1 MKYSAKFEMSVPSLK
16 EKVDRE
22 ARRMSPMIKVHD
34 IVKELV
40 LKEEESHHALVSGYM
55 NLSNFAKSIQKEV
68 KAKTKKEVSVPSIV
82 VSLSRLQKELKK
94 VPSLL
99 FDIDIHNITAKSPL
113 SEIVFAR
120 TAKFTKKLGT
130 FYEAIT
136 TVPDDFLTMT
146 LGVGEVTVMCSSRIK
161 QVILKHFK
169 EEPLMVEDNL
179 AALSISFDPK
189 YYYEANITYSLL
201 RRIALNRIPLAE
213 TITTRSEIIF
223 TFHLK
228 YLAQVIGLFQ
238 E

>member
-1 MKYSAKFEMSVPSLK
+1 
-16 EKVDRE
+16 
-22 ARRMSPMIKVHD
+22 MIKVHD
-34 IVKELV
+34 VVKELV
-40 LKEEESHHALVSGYM
+40 LKEEESHHALISGYM
-55 NLSNFAKSIQKEV
+55 NLSNFAKSIQQEV
-68 KAKTKKEVSVPSIV
+68 RAKTKKEVSIPSIV
-82 VSLSRLQKELKK
+82 VSLSRLQKELQK

-161 QVILKHFK
+161 KQIIKHFS
-169 EEPLMVEDNL
+169 EEPLMVEDDL
-179 AALSISFDPK
+179 AAISISFDPK
-189 YYYEANITYSLL
+189 YYYEANITYTLL
-201 RRIALNRIPLAE
+201 RRIALKRIPLAE

-223 TFHLK
+223 TFHQR
-228 YLAQVIGLFQ
+228 YLVEILSLFTNQ
-238 E
+238 R